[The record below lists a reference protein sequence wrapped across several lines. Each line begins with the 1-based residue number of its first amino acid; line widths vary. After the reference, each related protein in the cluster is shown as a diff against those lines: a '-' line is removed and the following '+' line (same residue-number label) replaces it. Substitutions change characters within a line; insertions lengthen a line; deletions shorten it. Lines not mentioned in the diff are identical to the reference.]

1 MHLKVCGGGGS
12 SGNGSGTRLLSVG
25 RYVRGKGGPLL
36 LLSSN
41 LLLSFCNAS
50 NHFFTSK
57 STPGLGVFLISSL
70 TKSFFLITSSRSSNP
85 TIVFCTSKV
94 KMSSNTSSNR
104 VLASKQYFS
113 EQFLQYLLSESGV
126 NNSFKK

>member
-85 TIVFCTSKV
+85 TIAFCTSKV
-94 KMSSNTSSNR
+94 KMSSNTSSKGFWHRNNIF
-104 VLASKQYFS
+104 Q
-113 EQFLQYLLSESGV
+113 
-126 NNSFKK
+126 NSFFSICYQNQV

>member
-1 MHLKVCGGGGS
+1 MHLNVCGGDGS
-12 SGNGSGTRLLSVG
+12 SGNGNGTRLLNVG

-50 NHFFTSK
+50 NHFCTSK
-57 STPGLGVFLISSL
+57 STPGLGALLINSL

-85 TIVFCTSKV
+85 TIVFYTSKV
-94 KMSSNTSSNR
+94 KMSSNTSLKGFWHRKIFFANGSNFCLK
-104 VLASKQYFS
+104 LA
-113 EQFLQYLLSESGV
+113 LLSLFLV
-126 NNSFKK
+126 R